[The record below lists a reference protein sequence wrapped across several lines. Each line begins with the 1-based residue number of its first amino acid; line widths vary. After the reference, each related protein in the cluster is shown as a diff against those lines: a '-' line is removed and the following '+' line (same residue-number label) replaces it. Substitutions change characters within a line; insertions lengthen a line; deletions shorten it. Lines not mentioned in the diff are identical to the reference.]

1 MPAANSQP
9 VVNLCPPQPV
19 VDLAQQVMGQ
29 IDLDAWSSPYSGR
42 ITQASRGYDHTALDL
57 EQICAMDWEPPAQ
70 GRTLVAVPSGTANGR
85 RLANKA
91 LKELR
96 AGRIQEAVLWL
107 GANESVLSLPWLWD
121 HLVLIPF
128 RRLRPLAWEPDL
140 ETFYSVSSGSWSLVA
155 YLPPA
160 GPEALRLQRIA
171 RFYTCAAAIGRV
183 IADGSSGDSDWEL
196 AYEAAFRRPYCTD
209 A

>member
-1 MPAANSQP
+1 MPPTNPQP
-9 VVNLCPPQPV
+9 LINLCPPQAV
-19 VDLAQQVMGQ
+19 VELAQQVMGQ
-29 IDLDAWSSPYSGR
+29 IDLDAWASPHSGR
-42 ITQASRGYDHTALDL
+42 ITQASRGHDHTQLDVDAV
-57 EQICAMDWEPPAQ
+57 CAMDWQCGGQ
-70 GRTLVAVPSGTANGR
+70 GRALVAVPSGTANGR

-91 LKELR
+91 LRELR

-107 GANESVLSLPWLWD
+107 GANEALLSLPWLWD

-140 ETFYSVSSGSWSLVA
+140 ETFYGVSSGSWSVIA

-160 GPEALRLQRIA
+160 EPHQLRMQRIA
-171 RFYTCAAAIGRV
+171 RFHVCAALIGRV
-183 IADGSSGDSDWEL
+183 IADEGAGDSDWAE
-196 AYEAAFRRPYCTD
+196 AYRSAFGRPYSFT